1 MSFIQ
6 FRYPNRCSVMGLV
19 FSAMMGCAAQG
30 SDTFSGTADTQ
41 TNPNPLNVTVGLYNT
56 TRKVVAVKPTS
67 PSLGLDVPET
77 VEVNWVESEEPVTQ
91 ISATVSNALSGN
103 VSEFYT
109 AEDLRN
115 CDVLEGN
122 ARGWTCHTQNPF
134 SDEDELHPKVFF
146 TMPNV
151 VFGGNGLPS
160 PFFVDVGITTP
171 EALNRGGVRD
181 GWAKD
186 FAADAPMVSAGSGDF
201 YVNSGIIPENIP
213 LQPDTHQWWVNHD
226 QRFVVR
232 LDWINGFGGALVD
245 GVRLRV
251 HGIMDGSIQ
260 GAIIP
265 IYPVPGQCA
274 ISDVGNGW
282 QEIFCVP
289 SIAGP
294 FQEPVR
300 IEMQP
305 DASTGT
311 LLDFNAAFEYRRPP
325 SQGNLV
331 IFNNATNQIHVTR
344 PTPPT
349 PTPTPTSTPT
359 PTPTPSPTVPPT
371 MTPTPSLTPTPTATP
386 TPTPPPGAKWTVY
399 IPFVVVSP

>member
-1 MSFIQ
+1 MSSIRLCCVRHFGAL
-6 FRYPNRCSVMGLV
+6 GLFV
-19 FSAMMGCAAQG
+19 AAMMGCAAQG
-30 SDTFSGTADTQ
+30 SDTFSGSADRQ

-56 TRKVVAVKPTS
+56 ARKVVAVRPTS

-91 ISATVSNALSGN
+91 IGATVSNALSGN
-103 VSEFYT
+103 ISEFYT
-109 AEDLRN
+109 AEELKN

-213 LQPDTHQWWVNHD
+213 LQPDTHQWWVNHN
-226 QRFVVR
+226 QRFV
-232 LDWINGFGGALVD
+232 LNLSWISGFGGAGVD
-245 GVRLRV
+245 GVRLRA
-251 HGIMDGSIQ
+251 HSIMAGTVS

-265 IYPVPGQCA
+265 LSPASA
-274 ISDVGNGW
+274 ICQVSDVGNGW
-282 QEIFCVP
+282 QEIFCYNAVP
-289 SIAGP
+289 GQG
-294 FQEPVR
+294 FQSAVR
-300 IEMQP
+300 LEVQP
-305 DASTGT
+305 DASSGIVM
-311 LLDFNAAFEYRRPP
+311 DFSAAFEFRRPP
-325 SQGNLV
+325 GQGNLV
-331 IFNNATNQIHVTR
+331 IFNNATNQIHVNR
-344 PTPPT
+344 PAT
-349 PTPTPTSTPT
+349 PTPTPTVTPT
-359 PTPTPSPTVPPT
+359 ATPSPTV
-371 MTPTPSLTPTPTATP
+371 TPTATPSPSPTPPPTSTP

-399 IPFVVVSP
+399 IPAVFAP